1 MRRSKTQDSLV
12 VLKGLAGAGD
22 QVDNMKQENHGSGR
36 KLRSGRGEKWWV
48 AKKKVSMIR
57 GEEEGGFTDIQIKQ
71 IDSEVGDAERES
83 WLEIHDKIISM
94 EGHLS
99 FSVCVSKGHHRD
111 KTRVS
116 HTC

>member
-83 WLEIHDKIISM
+83 
-94 EGHLS
+94 
-99 FSVCVSKGHHRD
+99 
-111 KTRVS
+111 
-116 HTC
+116 